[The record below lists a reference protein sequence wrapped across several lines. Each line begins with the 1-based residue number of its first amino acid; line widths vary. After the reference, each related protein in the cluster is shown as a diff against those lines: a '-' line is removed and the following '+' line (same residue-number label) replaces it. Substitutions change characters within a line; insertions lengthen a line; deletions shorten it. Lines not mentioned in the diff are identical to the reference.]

1 MTGVEPES
9 DEYAS
14 PALEEAPM
22 ADSSVWY
29 VGIDLHKDWVV
40 VSALRGAS
48 NEPQHE
54 QTLPN
59 QWPKLKRYF
68 ERLLKDGAVRACYEA
83 GGCGYG
89 LQRRLSAL
97 GVECSV
103 IAPSHTPTQPGDRRK
118 TDQRD
123 ARKLAR
129 FLRSGD
135 LVAVHVPAPEEEAV
149 RDLVRSRLV
158 LVQEI
163 HRSRQY
169 VLKLVQ
175 RLGRRFEGGRNWTQ
189 QHRQW
194 LASLELGAEHR
205 RVLDRYLALL
215 AGKELLLAEIE
226 QDVERA
232 SEQAP
237 YAEPVARL
245 RCLHGIDTTSAMVLV
260 TEAVDARRFASARD
274 FMGWVGLTVSESSSG
289 GPGRQSMGGITKTGN
304 ARCRFVLGEAAWS
317 YARPSRHSR
326 KLLARQKGRPAHEV
340 AFAQRAQRRLHRR
353 FEALAARKH
362 RTVAATA
369 VARELAGF
377 VWALL
382 RGEKELLLP
391 RAGV

>member
-1 MTGVEPES
+1 MAES
-9 DEYAS
+9 TT
-14 PALEEAPM
+14 
-22 ADSSVWY
+22 WH
-29 VGIDLHKDWVV
+29 VGIDLHKDWAVLA
-40 VSALRGAS
+40 ALRGAD

-59 QWPKLKRYF
+59 EWSKLKRYF
-68 ERLLKDGAVRACYEA
+68 ERLMKEGSVRACYEA

-89 LQRRLSAL
+89 LQRRLSEL
-97 GVECSV
+97 GVVCNV

-135 LVAVHVPAPEEEAV
+135 LVAVHVPTPQEEEV

-158 LVQEI
+158 LVHEI

-175 RLGRRFEGGRNWTQ
+175 RLGRRFEGGKHWTQ
-189 QHRQW
+189 VHRRW
-194 LASLELGAEHR
+194 LASLELSGGQR
-205 RVLDRYLALL
+205 RVLDRYLSLL
-215 AGKELLLAEIE
+215 ASKELLLKEIDQE
-226 QDVERA
+226 VERV

-237 YAEPVARL
+237 YTEPVARL

-260 TEAVDARRFASARD
+260 TEIVDARRFASARD
-274 FMGWVGLTVSESSSG
+274 FMGWVGLTVSECSSG
-289 GPGRQSMGGITKTGN
+289 GPGRQSMGAITKTGN
-304 ARCRFVLGEAAWS
+304 ARCRHVLGEAAWH
-317 YARPSRHSR
+317 YARPAKNSRT
-326 KLLARQKGRPAHEV
+326 LLARQRGRPAVEV
-340 AFAQRAQRRLHRR
+340 AYAQRAQRRLHRR
-353 FEALAARKH
+353 FEVLATRKQ

-382 RGEKELLLP
+382 RGEDRLLLP
-391 RAGV
+391 RLSA

>member
-1 MTGVEPES
+1 MNTHRDALREALMAES
-9 DEYAS
+9 TA
-14 PALEEAPM
+14 
-22 ADSSVWY
+22 WH
-29 VGIDLHKDWVV
+29 VGIDLHKDWAVLA
-40 VSALRGAS
+40 ALRDAGA
-48 NEPQHE
+48 EPEHE

-59 QWPKLKRYF
+59 EWPKLKRYF
-68 ERLLKDGAVRACYEA
+68 ERLLKDGPVRACYEA

-89 LQRRLSAL
+89 LRRRLVNL
-97 GVECSV
+97 GVDCDV

-135 LVAVHVPAPEEEAV
+135 LVAVHVPTPAEEQV

-158 LVQEI
+158 LVHEI

-175 RLGRRFEGGRNWTQ
+175 RLGRRLEGAGNWTRA
-189 QHRQW
+189 HRQW

-215 AGKELLLAEIE
+215 AGKELLLAEID

-232 SEQAP
+232 SKQAP

-245 RCLHGIDTTSAMVLV
+245 RCLRGIDTTSAMVLA
-260 TEAVDARRFASARD
+260 TEVVDARRFASARD

-289 GPGRQSMGGITKTGN
+289 GPGRQSLGAITKTGN
-304 ARCRFVLGEAAWS
+304 ARCRFVLGEAAWN
-317 YARPSRHSR
+317 YARPAKHSV
-326 KLLARQKGRPAHEV
+326 KLLARQQGRPAEEV
-340 AFAQRAQRRLHRR
+340 AYAQRAQRRLCRR
-353 FEALAARKH
+353 FEALASRKH

-391 RAGV
+391 RVGA

>member
-1 MTGVEPES
+1 MNTHR
-9 DEYAS
+9 D
-14 PALEEAPM
+14 ALREAPM
-22 ADSSVWY
+22 AESTAWH

-40 VSALRGAS
+40 MSSLRGAGDD
-48 NEPQHE
+48 PQHE

-59 QWPKLKRYF
+59 EWPKLKRYF
-68 ERLLKDGAVRACYEA
+68 ERLLPQGPVRACYEA

-89 LQRRLSAL
+89 LRRRLAEL
-97 GVECSV
+97 GVDCDV

-135 LVAVHVPAPEEEAV
+135 LVAVHVPTPQEEEV

-158 LVQEI
+158 LVHEI

-175 RLGRRFEGGRNWTQ
+175 RLGRRCEAGRNWTQ
-189 QHRQW
+189 AHRQW
-194 LASLELGAEHR
+194 LASVELSAEHR
-205 RVLDRYLALL
+205 RVLDRYLSLL
-215 AGKELLLAEIE
+215 AGKELLLREIE

-232 SEQAP
+232 SRQAP
-237 YAEPVARL
+237 YAETVARL
-245 RCLHGIDTTSAMVLV
+245 RCLRGIDTTSAMVLA
-260 TEAVDARRFASARD
+260 TEVVDARRFATARD

-304 ARCRFVLGEAAWS
+304 ARCRHVLGEAAWN
-317 YARPSRHSR
+317 YARPAKRSV
-326 KLLARQKGRPAHEV
+326 KLLARQEGRPAEQV
-340 AFAQRAQRRLHRR
+340 AYARRAQRRLHRR
-353 FEALAARKH
+353 FEALASRKH

-377 VWALL
+377 VWALM
-382 RGEKELLLP
+382 RGERKLLLP
-391 RAGV
+391 RVGA

>member
-1 MTGVEPES
+1 MSES
-9 DEYAS
+9 TA
-14 PALEEAPM
+14 
-22 ADSSVWY
+22 WH

-40 VSALRGAS
+40 MSALRGAGDD
-48 NEPQHE
+48 PQHE

-59 QWPKLKRYF
+59 EWSKLKRYF
-68 ERLLKDGAVRACYEA
+68 ERLLKDGGVRACYEA

-89 LQRRLSAL
+89 LRRRLL
-97 GVECSV
+97 EIGVDCDV

-135 LVAVHVPAPEEEAV
+135 LVAVHVPTPQEEEV

-158 LVQEI
+158 LVHEI

-169 VLKLVQ
+169 ALKLVQ
-175 RLGRRFEGGRNWTQ
+175 RLGRRFEGGRNWSRA
-189 QHRQW
+189 HRQW
-194 LASLELGAEHR
+194 LASLELSAEHR
-205 RVLDRYLALL
+205 RVLDRYLSLL
-215 AGKELLLAEIE
+215 TSKELLLAEIE

-232 SEQAP
+232 SRKAP

-245 RCLHGIDTTSAMVLV
+245 RCLRGIDTTSAMVLA
-260 TEAVDARRFASARD
+260 TEVVDARRFASARD
-274 FMGWVGLTVSESSSG
+274 FMGWVGLTVSEKSSG
-289 GPGRQSMGGITKTGN
+289 GPGRQSMGAITKTGN
-304 ARCRFVLGEAAWS
+304 SRCRFVLGEAAWN
-317 YARPSRHSR
+317 YARPA
-326 KLLARQKGRPAHEV
+326 KGGAALLRRQEGRPAEEV
-340 AFAQRAQRRLHRR
+340 AYARRAQRRLHRR

-391 RAGV
+391 RVGA

>member
-1 MTGVEPES
+1 MNHHR
-9 DEYAS
+9 D
-14 PALEEAPM
+14 ALREAPM
-22 ADSSVWY
+22 ADPNVWH

-40 VSALRGAS
+40 VSALRGTG

-54 QTLPN
+54 QTLPHE
-59 QWPKLKRYF
+59 WSKLKRYF
-68 ERLLKDGAVRACYEA
+68 ERLLKEAPVRACYEA
-83 GGCGYG
+83 GGCGYA

-97 GVECSV
+97 GVSCDV
-103 IAPSHTPTQPGDRRK
+103 IAPSHTPVQPGDRRK

-135 LVAVHVPAPEEEAV
+135 LVAVHVPTPAEEEV

-175 RLGRRFEGGRNWTQ
+175 RLGRRFEGGKNWSRE
-189 QHRQW
+189 HRRW
-194 LASLELGAEHR
+194 LGQLELGTAHR

-226 QDVERA
+226 QDVEEA
-232 SEQAP
+232 SKQAP
-237 YAEPVARL
+237 WAEPVARL
-245 RCLHGIDTTSAMVLV
+245 RCLRGIDTTSAMVLV
-260 TEAVDARRFASARD
+260 TEAVDGRRFATARD
-274 FMGWVGLTVSESSSG
+274 YMGWVGLTVSESSSG
-289 GPGRQSMGGITKTGN
+289 GPGRQRMGGITKTGN
-304 ARCRFVLGEAAWS
+304 ARCRFVLGEAAWN
-317 YARPSRHSR
+317 YARCAKHSAA
-326 KLLARQKGRPAHEV
+326 LLARQKDRPAHEV
-340 AFAQRAQRRLHRR
+340 AYAQRAQRRLHRR
-353 FEALAARKH
+353 FEALAARKE
-362 RTVAATA
+362 RSVAATA

-382 RGEKELLLP
+382 RGEKELMLP
-391 RAGV
+391 RVGV